1 MYACEVLVAVEYGN
15 GRGGVVRDDDGQI
28 WLSCSVDRI
37 GGLRLCDCRPA
48 YLVLDDKRI
57 LHGGLLQSGAI
68 SAEVVNDHGRRVS
81 AVAAN
86 GAWAVVLEHAVT
98 GPVKVVVCSRD
109 AQGRPVAPE
118 LPANST
124 RTAVSDTAEL
134 CPACGAVAWDE
145 VRLTDQSRGP
155 ASGLEGGTEPTRLVV
170 CRICGHQERMVS
182 VTRFE
187 ARQPQDA
194 AEVVELTRVSKER
207 QRAETMRILDQVRFP
222 VYAVDGWPAS
232 FAGHGGRTEGLGGPM
247 THVKRVTVSHGSAS
261 PGAMPNLQIETAIS
275 ERERRSESAL
285 ARAALQ
291 RWLYDGRDDFWSR
304 SDAALTLRHSAR
316 ARERRDL
323 AALAIV
329 TDRLIEIDGSR
340 QPFQYVEANGRWTA
354 VRRSGTLTITVS
366 GHTVMPGGLRLTP
379 LADPARALLDAESD

>member
-57 LHGGLLQSGAI
+57 LHGGLLPSGAI
-68 SAEVVNDHGRRVS
+68 SAEVVNDQGRRVS

-134 CPACGAVAWDE
+134 CPACGGASHRSVARAG
-145 VRLTDQSRGP
+145 VRSGRRDRAHAAGRLPHLR
-155 ASGLEGGTEPTRLVV
+155 ASGKDGL
-170 CRICGHQERMVS
+170 CN
-182 VTRFE
+182 
-187 ARQPQDA
+187 
-194 AEVVELTRVSKER
+194 EV
-207 QRAETMRILDQVRFP
+207 
-222 VYAVDGWPAS
+222 
-232 FAGHGGRTEGLGGPM
+232 
-247 THVKRVTVSHGSAS
+247 
-261 PGAMPNLQIETAIS
+261 
-275 ERERRSESAL
+275 
-285 ARAALQ
+285 
-291 RWLYDGRDDFWSR
+291 
-304 SDAALTLRHSAR
+304 
-316 ARERRDL
+316 
-323 AALAIV
+323 
-329 TDRLIEIDGSR
+329 
-340 QPFQYVEANGRWTA
+340 
-354 VRRSGTLTITVS
+354 
-366 GHTVMPGGLRLTP
+366 
-379 LADPARALLDAESD
+379 